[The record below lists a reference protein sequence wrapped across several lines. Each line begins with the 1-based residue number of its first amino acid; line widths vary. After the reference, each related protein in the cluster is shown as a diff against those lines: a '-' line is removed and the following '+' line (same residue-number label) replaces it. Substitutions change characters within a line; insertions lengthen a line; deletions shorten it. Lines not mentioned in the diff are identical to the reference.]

1 MKELKERRPDVYKFL
16 TEKLGCEFLGIKE
29 VPISEIKFDEDLY
42 PREEIDEETVEEFKT
57 QIENGAEFPPIV
69 LTEDLVEL
77 DGRRRTLAHQKTG
90 KQKIKAE
97 IWKVPKPEYKYLIAQ
112 LINGGTDTPL
122 KPSEKRKAILK
133 DWDAGIRDIELIAK
147 AVHTT
152 EKYVKYILSTSGRLK
167 DLKTKMKERA
177 LELAN
182 QGKTQNEIVKIL
194 EKEFGEK
201 VIQSTISRWL
211 SEKRKKINLLTPDGS
226 PTPEGLRLWSEYVEQ
241 SDTEKEDLFNPER
254 FLEFLKKK
262 GLEAQKVEKI
272 GKVYFNG
279 TPEQAFMMVV
289 EQAIKQRIQNA
300 VNNGLDERDIK
311 LLISKG
317 KTGIFQYMSSTAKA
331 KLAGLLSDYIQE
343 QIQKREERQKEEEL
357 IIETAKEIL
366 QNPEFIFSSWTNLG
380 KEVLK
385 RLEEKGNYL
394 RHKYHEGTISEIL
407 QKHSNTLL
415 DIYKSIPE
423 ISENELKEIIE
434 DYDLEEFESLEQ
446 FRETIRANVIQ
457 EGKRPAGVDI
467 LATKVWNEYYS
478 QKIKQQEK
486 APPSPPPATDLEDS
500 TVESSLSNE
509 TEEELSEE
517 EYIKKLEESWERAHS
532 QTEEEKAKTGPKGP
546 HKHTKQDEER
556 PQTPEQILNDYTTHV
571 QTYTLAILSTFGRK
585 KAIEVLEQLLEDL
598 TSLSFNK
605 LRMKWNRA
613 YANARR
619 DLGIETYEYWR
630 EEV

>member
-241 SDTEKEDLFNPER
+241 SDT
-254 FLEFLKKK
+254 
-262 GLEAQKVEKI
+262 G
-272 GKVYFNG
+272 
-279 TPEQAFMMVV
+279 
-289 EQAIKQRIQNA
+289 
-300 VNNGLDERDIK
+300 
-311 LLISKG
+311 
-317 KTGIFQYMSSTAKA
+317 
-331 KLAGLLSDYIQE
+331 
-343 QIQKREERQKEEEL
+343 KEEFVRCL
-357 IIETAKEIL
+357 
-366 QNPEFIFSSWTNLG
+366 
-380 KEVLK
+380 
-385 RLEEKGNYL
+385 
-394 RHKYHEGTISEIL
+394 
-407 QKHSNTLL
+407 
-415 DIYKSIPE
+415 
-423 ISENELKEIIE
+423 
-434 DYDLEEFESLEQ
+434 
-446 FRETIRANVIQ
+446 
-457 EGKRPAGVDI
+457 
-467 LATKVWNEYYS
+467 
-478 QKIKQQEK
+478 
-486 APPSPPPATDLEDS
+486 
-500 TVESSLSNE
+500 
-509 TEEELSEE
+509 
-517 EYIKKLEESWERAHS
+517 
-532 QTEEEKAKTGPKGP
+532 
-546 HKHTKQDEER
+546 
-556 PQTPEQILNDYTTHV
+556 
-571 QTYTLAILSTFGRK
+571 
-585 KAIEVLEQLLEDL
+585 
-598 TSLSFNK
+598 
-605 LRMKWNRA
+605 
-613 YANARR
+613 
-619 DLGIETYEYWR
+619 
-630 EEV
+630 